1 MSVIKVILI
10 CQFTVLSFLFYLHLH
25 CLCPTL
31 HHTVFLII
39 PKYVYLQAGYG
50 FFKIRKMQRAECMKL
65 QILPLKLI
73 YTIRKK
79 LKKVTYI
86 NTVK

>member
-65 QILPLKLI
+65 QIFRYIFHIERHPLVHI
-73 YTIRKK
+73 YY
-79 LKKVTYI
+79 L
-86 NTVK
+86 